1 MKVRELKS
9 RLARGMGDA
18 LLYLY
23 ENRGTDRFDDVIV
36 EVCSKFTNVNFQ
48 SDGGNEAYY
57 AQAIRTSSNQQALLE
72 RLKQKLLSSKRFDDI
87 VRINLILYCFSED
100 EGTVSF
106 CTDRYLEYFEKA
118 LLFDDGSGAVNH
130 YGDVC
135 RWLFERFAALSENCS
150 KIAYRLAFSQLGGE
164 KEFLDADDLTVL
176 RTDDPAFWR
185 ECYQLADSEPARLLL
200 LDRMLERTRKEYD
213 EPVPLTRETYLN
225 LKEIKSPYDYE
236 AVALDV
242 LRTVES
248 QQRRCMDAVVSELL
262 YHIYSHVRCA
272 NCRSL
277 AWTLLLRLGML
288 SETLWNERAYDSIQ
302 QQLPPLQKP
311 KEPVPPLLQMLF
323 LE

>member
-1 MKVRELKS
+1 MKVRELRS

-18 LLYLY
+18 LFYLY

-36 EVCSKFTNVNFQ
+36 EVCSVFTNLNYQ

-57 AQAIRTSSNQQALLE
+57 AQAVRTSSNQQALLE
-72 RLKQKLLSSKRFDDI
+72 RLKEKLLSAKRFDDI
-87 VRINLILYCFSED
+87 VRLNLIFYCFPED
-100 EGTVSF
+100 EGLVGF

-118 LLFDDGSGAVNH
+118 LLFDDGPGSVNH

-164 KEFLDADDLTVL
+164 KEFLDADDLTVM
-176 RTDDPAFWR
+176 RIDDPAFWR
-185 ECYQLADSEPARLLL
+185 ECYQLADAEPARLLL
-200 LDRMLERTRKEYD
+200 IDRMLERTRVGCAD
-213 EPVPLTRETYLN
+213 PVPLTRETYLN

-236 AVALDV
+236 SVALDV
-242 LRTVES
+242 LKTVES
-248 QQRRCMDAVVSELL
+248 QQCRGMDSVVGELL

-272 NCRSL
+272 HCRHY
-277 AWTLLLRLGML
+277 AWMLLLRLGLL
-288 SETLWNERAYDSIQ
+288 SETLWNEHAYDSIQ
-302 QQLPPLQKP
+302 QQMPPLQKP

>member
-118 LLFDDGSGAVNH
+118 LLFDDSSGAVNH
-130 YGDVC
+130 YG
-135 RWLFERFAALSENCS
+135 ESAAGCS
-150 KIAYRLAFSQLGGE
+150 RGLPRCPKTAPR
-164 KEFLDADDLTVL
+164 
-176 RTDDPAFWR
+176 
-185 ECYQLADSEPARLLL
+185 
-200 LDRMLERTRKEYD
+200 
-213 EPVPLTRETYLN
+213 
-225 LKEIKSPYDYE
+225 SPTGWPSPSW
-236 AVALDV
+236 AGK
-242 LRTVES
+242 
-248 QQRRCMDAVVSELL
+248 
-262 YHIYSHVRCA
+262 
-272 NCRSL
+272 RSS
-277 AWTLLLRLGML
+277 WMPT
-288 SETLWNERAYDSIQ
+288 I
-302 QQLPPLQKP
+302 
-311 KEPVPPLLQMLF
+311 
-323 LE
+323 